1 MNIYR
6 IGKWCG
12 IVLSAAGLGLVSG
25 SVIGQTNLWHGYPRL
40 SPFEEVRWTPQVKVG
55 GTWYALVSVN
65 GVSVEKMRDYC
76 QSAGDSEHFWQKHFG
91 EDMVEILSH
100 VSSAPG
106 TAVDLEVRD
115 LSSGQTSTLSRVAMT
130 EPKRAAILKSDW
142 DIR

>member
-100 VSSAPG
+100 VIVRRGRRWIWRSGICRAGNLHAEPG
-106 TAVDLEVRD
+106 GDD
-115 LSSGQTSTLSRVAMT
+115 GT
-130 EPKRAAILKSDW
+130 EAGGDFEE
-142 DIR
+142 